1 MSERKV
7 VMKKTISLAHK
18 YRCKSGMAWLASQVN
33 SKYFCE
39 RKVFNL
45 SSF

>member
-1 MSERKV
+1 MRNNA
-7 VMKKTISLAHK
+7 LA
-18 YRCKSGMAWLASQVN
+18 KSPPAAKRAGLETFG

-45 SSF
+45 SSFR